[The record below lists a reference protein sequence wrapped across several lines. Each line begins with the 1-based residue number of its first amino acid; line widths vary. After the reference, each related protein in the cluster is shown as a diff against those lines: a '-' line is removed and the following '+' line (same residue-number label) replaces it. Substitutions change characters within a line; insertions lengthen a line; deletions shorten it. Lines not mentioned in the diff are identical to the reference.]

1 MFAKYR
7 NCRFVVLTAVS
18 LAVLALSD
26 AEQADAAGRLASF
39 RAAKAAN
46 LAAANAAAATANAAP
61 LAPGCAPAAPCCP
74 APCITYRH
82 RGPKI
87 CCGCAPSVQ
96 TVLVV
101 NDPCTCCPVQ
111 IPVCLPSCCTGE
123 PTVCC
128 HTGFLGR
135 DVVSYEWCCGFS
147 VDVRFLRSGDIVVV
161 TRGV

>member
-7 NCRFVVLTAVS
+7 ICRFVALTAVS
-18 LAVLALSD
+18 LAALALSD
-26 AEQADAAGRLASF
+26 VEQAEAAGRLASF

-46 LAAANAAAATANAAP
+46 LAAAASASAATLNP
-61 LAPGCAPAAPCCP
+61 SCAPAAPCCP

-82 RGPKI
+82 HGPKI

-128 HTGFLGR
+128 HKGFLGR